1 VCDVGRLNFPTK
13 EEERNMA
20 LGLTAM
26 LTGNEG
32 REKKEK
38 KTTKR
43 AAAAAAAKGGGG
55 GGGGESPTIDAK
67 ARSPSSSS
75 ASSSAAAAGGEG
87 GYGYGYGS
95 PKRQRRA
102 VVLKAEE
109 KVRHSQPASQPA
121 SQAGFHVI
129 LAALLP
135 GCGHLADALCI
146 NASCCAW
153 WRGWCG
159 WLGARASSQGARG

>member
-1 VCDVGRLNFPTK
+1 VRIVWLVSVSLCVCVCDVGRLNFPTK

-87 GYGYGYGS
+87 GYGYGS

-109 KVRHSQPASQPA
+109 KVRHSQPASQ
-121 SQAGFHVI
+121 
-129 LAALLP
+129 AARRP
-135 GCGHLADALCI
+135 CRP
-146 NASCCAW
+146 CCAS
-153 WRGWCG
+153 
-159 WLGARASSQGARG
+159 ARLRSPC

>member
-1 VCDVGRLNFPTK
+1 
-13 EEERNMA
+13 MA

-55 GGGGESPTIDAK
+55 GGGESPTIDAK

-75 ASSSAAAAGGEG
+75 ASSSAAAAGGGEG
-87 GYGYGYGS
+87 VYGYGS

-109 KVRHSQPASQPA
+109 KVRHSQPASQP
-121 SQAGFHVI
+121 GFHVV

-135 GCGHLADALCI
+135 ACGHLADALCI
-146 NASCCAW
+146 NASCCA

>member
-43 AAAAAAAKGGGG
+43 AAAAAAAMGGGG
-55 GGGGESPTIDAK
+55 GGGGGGDPPTIDAK
-67 ARSPSSSS
+67 ARSPSSSSSS

-87 GYGYGYGS
+87 GYGYGS

-109 KVRHSQPASQPA
+109 KVRHSQPASQP
-121 SQAGFHVI
+121 GFHVV

-135 GCGHLADALCI
+135 ACGHLAGALCI

-153 WRGWCG
+153 RGWCG
-159 WLGARASSQGARG
+159 WSGARASSQGARG